1 MIARAT
7 SSARGPLAAHAAHD
21 VGREP
26 HPDLLVVLE
35 LRVVLEILDRRR
47 SGLLVELG
55 VERQAVAR
63 AGLAVAL
70 GPEEWAGLGESEV
83 DVEENRLD
91 ATRPF

>member
-1 MIARAT
+1 
-7 SSARGPLAAHAAHD
+7 
-21 VGREP
+21 
-26 HPDLLVVLE
+26 VVLK
-35 LRVVLEILDRRR
+35 ILDRRR
-47 SGLLVELG
+47 SGLQVELG

-70 GPEEWAGLGESEV
+70 GPEEWPRLGESEV